1 MANWITFAWQIEFVA
16 IAIFI
21 YGLVIFLKS
30 IINLDRDF
38 RLALILILSSVII
51 NIAFGI
57 MIGVFL
63 SKGPGESVL
72 AFWIIRPI
80 ATLITALLVMLG
92 ARKFFVAT
100 RKAEE

>member
-21 YGLVIFLKS
+21 YGLVIFLRA
-30 IINLDRDF
+30 IIKLDKNF

-51 NIAFGI
+51 NIAFGV
-57 MIGVFL
+57 MVGVFL
-63 SKGPGESVL
+63 TKGPGESVL

-92 ARKFFVAT
+92 ARRFFAAM